1 MKMFVTI
8 WFEYD
13 EKLLQDA
20 EFGFFKFKY
29 SEPHRLTP
37 YLRVN
42 EEQILNI
49 SLVSDCHTFGWMP
62 EFNDHHDVGIQI
74 GGKAYDTHRDMTS
87 K

>member
-1 MKMFVTI
+1 MKRMFGTI
-8 WFEYD
+8 RFEYD

-37 YLRVN
+37 YLPAN

-49 SLVSDCHTFGWMP
+49 H
-62 EFNDHHDVGIQI
+62 
-74 GGKAYDTHRDMTS
+74 
-87 K
+87 